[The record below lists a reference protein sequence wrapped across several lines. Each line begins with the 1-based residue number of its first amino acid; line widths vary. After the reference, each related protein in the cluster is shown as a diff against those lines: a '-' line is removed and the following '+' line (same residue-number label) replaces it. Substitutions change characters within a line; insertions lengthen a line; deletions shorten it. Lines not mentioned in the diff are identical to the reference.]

1 MEAAHTHRKIAVDPL
16 LFHSSAIYTT
26 AMAISIFSAEL
37 VHGLHL
43 QVYTPENVP

>member
-16 LFHSSAIYTT
+16 LFHSAIYTT

-43 QVYTPENVP
+43 QAYTPENAP